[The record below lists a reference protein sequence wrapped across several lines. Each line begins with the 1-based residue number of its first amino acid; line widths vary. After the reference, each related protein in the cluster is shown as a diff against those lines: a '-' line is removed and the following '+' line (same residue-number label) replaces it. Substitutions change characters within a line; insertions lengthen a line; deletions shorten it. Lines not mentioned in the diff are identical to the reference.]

1 MKMKIKEQRVLFG
14 ALVLFIIA
22 ALWAF
27 WPTVNAEKLPLH
39 TAAVTPIDSTV
50 CIASTEYMRSHHMQI
65 LDDWRRT
72 GARDSHPYVTQDGKK
87 FQKSLDT
94 CLGCHGNNR
103 YFCISC
109 HMYAN
114 AKPNCWNC
122 HQSPLEK
129 P

>member
-1 MKMKIKEQRVLFG
+1 MMMNRDQRGLFAVL
-14 ALVLFIIA
+14 ALFILA
-22 ALWAF
+22 ALWIF
-27 WPTVNAEKLPLH
+27 RPTVNAENVSVH
-39 TAAVTPIDSTV
+39 AVASAPIDSTV
-50 CIASTEYMRSHHMQI
+50 CIAPTEYMRNSHMQV
-65 LDDWRRT
+65 LDNWRRT
-72 GARDSHPYVTQDGKK
+72 GARDSHPYVTPDGRK

-94 CLGCHGNNR
+94 CLGCHGTNR

-109 HMYAN
+109 HMYAD

>member
-1 MKMKIKEQRVLFG
+1 MMIKIKQWSLLFTIL
-14 ALVLFIIA
+14 ALFIFA
-22 ALWAF
+22 ATWAF
-27 WPTVNAEKLPLH
+27 WPIVHAEKAPVH
-39 TAAVTPIDSTV
+39 TVKAVPIDSTV
-50 CIASTEYMRSHHMQI
+50 CIAPTGYMRASHMKV
-65 LDDWRRT
+65 LDNWRHS
-72 GARDSHPYVTQDGKK
+72 GARDNHPYVTPDGRK
-87 FQKSLDT
+87 FQKSLNT